1 MHSVLAPSLL
11 TFSFAVLAVG
21 APAIA
26 KEEKVPL
33 DKVPKAVLDA
43 VKAKFPGAKLTEAE
57 KETKDGKTTYEIGL
71 EQKGQ
76 EYTVSATAE
85 GKITEVE
92 REVEIKDL
100 PKAVTDAIKKKY
112 PNAKM
117 EEAEEVTADNKT
129 TYEVIVKN
137 GKKELELRLDA
148 GGKIL
153 KEEAEDEDD
162 DDDDDD
168 DK

>member
-1 MHSVLAPSLL
+1 MRSALALL
-11 TFSFAVLAVG
+11 FLTVSIAVLATG
-21 APAIA
+21 APVNA

-33 DKVPKAVLDA
+33 DQVPKAVLDA
-43 VKAKFPGAKLTEAE
+43 VKVKFPDAKLAEAE
-57 KETKDGKTTYEIGL
+57 KETEDGTTTYEIEL
-71 EQKGQ
+71 DHKGQ

-129 TYEVIVKN
+129 TYEVAVKN
-137 GKKELELRLDA
+137 GKKELELTLDA
-148 GGKIL
+148 SGKIL
-153 KEEAEDEDD
+153 KEEEEDEDEDEDD
-162 DDDDDD
+162 D
-168 DK
+168 K

>member
-1 MHSVLAPSLL
+1 MRNTLALSLFTL
-11 TFSFAVLAVG
+11 AFVMLAVG
-21 APAIA
+21 AQVNA
-26 KEEKVPL
+26 KEEEVPL
-33 DKVPKAVLDA
+33 DQLPKAVLDA

-129 TYEVIVKN
+129 TYEVIVKS
-137 GKKELELRLDA
+137 GKKELELTLDA

-162 DDDDDD
+162 DDDDD
-168 DK
+168 K